1 VAKGKKQKQNE
12 SSPSGLLCRV
22 CGQQVVINP
31 NGTVKLHNKPG
42 RKGVLPC
49 PGAGLKVAPPQS
61 SASRSPVAP
70 KKRAQVTLQPPDP
83 YAGANRTPDSKT
95 IPSQVGDRA
104 EAKNQALQ
112 PGPKTWKC
120 PNCLKRIDV
129 VRGVALVQHQN
140 LKGQRCRGS
149 GYQIPQKS
157 TDALDY
163 RVAGS
168 FEGGRG
174 RR

>member
-1 VAKGKKQKQNE
+1 MFLSGQFRLVSVTGVSVRPDQEVAWGSGQGEEAKAEREFAQRLVVPGMRATGRLN
-12 SSPSGLLCRV
+12 PS
-22 CGQQVVINP
+22 
-31 NGTVKLHNKPG
+31 GTVKLHNKPG

-104 EAKNQALQ
+104 EAKNQAL
-112 PGPKTWKC
+112 PTGPKT
-120 PNCLKRIDV
+120 
-129 VRGVALVQHQN
+129 
-140 LKGQRCRGS
+140 
-149 GYQIPQKS
+149 
-157 TDALDY
+157 
-163 RVAGS
+163 
-168 FEGGRG
+168 
-174 RR
+174 